1 MFNLYNFVEEIN
13 EKGNVSAVV
22 HAVTTLFWTFEF
34 VPTTIRLIAELAKPW
49 STPPPTSAELQNNE
63 AYHMAAITYGIYR
76 SEEEI
81 LDWLK
86 HESMLYRAD
95 VVNNAEHVTH
105 VIVTA
110 DNDGD
115 IWFGIRGVDMT
126 SFTSVGAIGCP
137 YYVDM
142 TKYGLEGKVISSFV
156 PALFK
161 EAKFHEMVETSQCE
175 HVNVCGH
182 SMGSC
187 MAIVIGAY
195 IAKQRPDVKVF
206 VSAFAPL
213 MFYDETFRECLLQI
227 PNLELKMYLNE
238 YDVLAKLYSTLRIT
252 DKNEYK
258 DFNLVEKCFPYYD
271 SLGYVRDVMPVKE
284 LTLFDVLN
292 PVYYERHG
300 IWCYGNLALS

>member
-1 MFNLYNFVEEIN
+1 MINVYELLEEVN

-34 VPTTIRLIAELAKPW
+34 VPTTIRLLAVLSKPW
-49 STPPPTSAELQNNE
+49 STPPPTSDELQNNE
-63 AYHMAAITYGIYR
+63 AYHMAAIAYGVDR

-86 HESMLYRAD
+86 HETMLYRAD

-115 IWFGIRGVDMT
+115 IWFGIRGIDMA
-126 SFTSVGAIGCP
+126 SFTSIGAIGCP

-142 TKYGLEGKVISSFV
+142 TKYGLNGRVISSFV

-161 EAKFHEMVETSQCE
+161 EAKFHEMVKTSQCE

-182 SMGSC
+182 SMGAC
-187 MAIVIGAY
+187 MAIVTGAY
-195 IAKQRPDVKVF
+195 IAKQRPDVNVI

-227 PNLELKMYLNE
+227 PNLELNMYLNE
-238 YDVLAKLYSTLRIT
+238 YDVLAKLYSTMRIT
-252 DKNEYK
+252 DKNQYK

-300 IWCYGNLALS
+300 IWCYGKLALS